1 MVAIVP
7 KNMDE
12 ISSVLR
18 LNLIRKKLP
27 AKDQKMA
34 EHMNKS
40 WLIKL
45 PPKEELGRYRISK
58 KNHAKVPEFRTVT
71 AANFLEDILK
81 SLVRNPRFKNSPQT
95 FLNV

>member
-1 MVAIVP
+1 MVVIVP

-18 LNLIRKKLP
+18 LNLFRKKLP

-58 KNHAKVPEFRTVT
+58 KNHASVPEFRTMT
-71 AANFLEDILK
+71 AANFLEDILM
-81 SLVRNPRFKNSPQT
+81 SLVRNPRFKNSPHS
-95 FLNV
+95 FLF